1 MDDQIKQLSPAE
13 LAVLWLANSTN
24 NEKKDSPVVLAS
36 NSTLTL
42 MIVLA
47 NGVAKLEDE
56 SIEQKAL
63 EP

>member
-1 MDDQIKQLSPAE
+1 MDDQMNHLKQLSPAE

-24 NEKKDSPVVLAS
+24 GEKKDSPVVLAS

-47 NGVAKLEDE
+47 NGSIKHGHPRLLAKY
-56 SIEQKAL
+56 
-63 EP
+63 